1 MEHCTVASLSLPFF
15 FRELQ
20 VAKKYYIAGKRRL
33 LFGRNG
39 TCVHFECTKEGD
51 ISQLHMKK
59 RLAHCLANRLANIE
73 VRALPLMQYLCCVHE
88 KRYRH
93 VRNAGKLHSFP
104 SKAPKF
110 SIRIRKSKETLF
122 EYRKLKLDENSER
135 GLFSIMPSYFKV
147 PNPLLLVKR
156 DICLASFARSMNS
169 APPPDRV
176 SLEEK

>member
-1 MEHCTVASLSLPFF
+1 M
-15 FRELQ
+15 
-20 VAKKYYIAGKRRL
+20 
-33 LFGRNG
+33 FGRNG

-93 VRNAGKLHSFP
+93 VRNAGKLHSLP

-110 SIRIRKSKETLF
+110 SIRNRKSKEALF
-122 EYRKLKLDENSER
+122 EYRKLFISRSIQLDENSER

-156 DICLASFARSMNS
+156 DICLASLARSMSS